1 MKNQERTTEP
11 RKRPRQA
18 RSKATVE
25 AILEATARILRSEG
39 YAGLSTNKV
48 AKLAGVSVGSLY
60 QYFPNKTAL
69 VTALVEQHAQ
79 SIREIVANGFLELAD
94 APLPVVARQLVS
106 KMVEVHAVDPILH
119 VVLTE
124 QLPRGDE
131 HACVQNEVQVME
143 GLLHMF
149 LLSRQ
154 DELRQKD
161 LKLASF
167 VVVQLVE
174 ALTHRAIVEH
184 PDKLQDGALEDEL
197 VDLLLRYLVAEL
209 E

>member
-1 MKNQERTTEP
+1 MAKQERTTEP

-39 YAGLSTNKV
+39 YAGLSTNKA

-79 SIREIVANGFLELAD
+79 TIRGIVAAGFIEFAGE
-94 APLPVVARQLVS
+94 PLPTVARKLVAA
-106 KMVEVHAVDPILH
+106 MLEAHAIDPILH
-119 VVLTE
+119 IVLTE
-124 QLPRGDE
+124 QVPRGDE
-131 HACVQNEVQVME
+131 HACVQQEVQIME
-143 GLLHMF
+143 QLLHAF
-149 LLSRQ
+149 LVSRQ

-167 VVVQLVE
+167 VVVQMVE
-174 ALTHRAIVEH
+174 AVTHRAIEAQ
-184 PDKLQDGALEDEL
+184 PDRLQDGSLEDEL
-197 VDLLLRYLVAEL
+197 VDLLVRYLVPDAE
-209 E
+209 